1 MNDKNNQD
9 VLALALSLNRSL
21 NTVISDVSEVAAADI
36 QALGSAITNFST
48 LLESGSDSRHDL
60 RNAISAVKGYCELIC
75 EENDP
80 ALRPFLSDIQ
90 SLIALLDPE
99 LAPPEQTE
107 QSGALTSDMSDT
119 TALVVDDMQENIDL
133 MTRMLTK
140 AGCTVL
146 SAISGEDALKILS
159 DTEPDIILLDLM
171 MPGMSGH
178 DVLVHIKS
186 DEDLRAIPV
195 IMVSGRQDMDQIISS
210 IQSGADDY
218 LIKPINSVLLNARLV
233 AGIERKRWH
242 DKEELY
248 RDQLEQREQF
258 IRDTFGRYISDAIV
272 DELLEQ
278 PEGLK
283 LGGDLKT
290 VTIMMSDIRGFTTLS
305 ESLDPEAVVSLLN
318 RYLGRMTDI
327 ILRHGGTIDEF
338 LGDAVLAA
346 FGAPKSSGTDALD
359 AMRCALEMQS
369 AMADINAANK
379 SDNLPELQMAIALN
393 TGDVVAGNIGSE
405 RRSKYGFVGHP
416 VNVTSRIEDDAKPG
430 EILVSQSTR
439 AAGSTAT
446 FRFGESRSLQP
457 KGIAETLE
465 VYPLLG
471 EVSDE

>member
-1 MNDKNNQD
+1 MNEKNSQD
-9 VLALALSLNRSL
+9 VLALALSLNDRL
-21 NTVISDVSEVAAADI
+21 NAVSNGVSDMTAADI
-36 QALGSAITNFST
+36 AALGSAVTNFSN

-75 EENDP
+75 EEDTP
-80 ALRPFLSDIQ
+80 ALNPLVADLQ
-90 SLIALLDPE
+90 SLISSLEPE
-99 LAPPEQTE
+99 LPIETEPEQT
-107 QSGALTSDMSDT
+107 GNLTSDMSET
-119 TALVVDDMQENIDL
+119 TALVVDDMLENIDL
-133 MTRMLTK
+133 MTRLLTK

-146 SAISGEDALKILS
+146 SASSGKDALQILS
-159 DTEPDIILLDLM
+159 HTEPDIILLDLM
-171 MPGMSGH
+171 MPDMSGH
-178 DVLVHIKS
+178 EVLVHIKS
-186 DEDLRAIPV
+186 DEVLRAIPV

-218 LIKPINSVLLNARLV
+218 LIKPVNSVLLNARLV

-242 DKEELY
+242 DKEEQY

-283 LGGDLKT
+283 LGGALKT

-305 ESLDPEAVVSLLN
+305 ENLDPESVVTLLN

-346 FGAPKSSGTDALD
+346 FGAPKSSGRDALD
-359 AMRCALEMQS
+359 AMRCALEMQA
-369 AMADINAANK
+369 AMADINTANK
-379 SDNLPELQMAIALN
+379 SDGLPELQMAIALN

-416 VNVTSRIEDDAKPG
+416 VNVTSRIEDEAQSG
-430 EILVSQSTR
+430 EILVSDSTR
-439 AAGSTAT
+439 TAASAT
-446 FRFGESRSLQP
+446 KFQFGETRLLQP

-465 VYPLLG
+465 VHPLLG
-471 EVSDE
+471 EVTNE

>member
-9 VLALALSLNRSL
+9 VLALALSLNHSL
-21 NTVISDVSEVAAADI
+21 HAVTSDVSDITAADI
-36 QALGSAITNFST
+36 QALGSAISNFST

-60 RNAISAVKGYCELIC
+60 RNAISAVKGYCELIG
-75 EENDP
+75 EEDDP
-80 ALRPFLSDIQ
+80 ALKPFFVDIQ
-90 SLIALLDPE
+90 SLIELLEPE
-99 LAPPEQTE
+99 LITPLEPEQ
-107 QSGALTSDMSDT
+107 GGLLTSDMSDT

-146 SAISGEDALKILS
+146 SATSGEDALQILS

-186 DEDLRAIPV
+186 NEDLRAIPV

-290 VTIMMSDIRGFTTLS
+290 VTIMKI
-305 ESLDPEAVVSLLN
+305 ES
-318 RYLGRMTDI
+318 
-327 ILRHGGTIDEF
+327 
-338 LGDAVLAA
+338 
-346 FGAPKSSGTDALD
+346 SS
-359 AMRCALEMQS
+359 
-369 AMADINAANK
+369 
-379 SDNLPELQMAIALN
+379 
-393 TGDVVAGNIGSE
+393 
-405 RRSKYGFVGHP
+405 
-416 VNVTSRIEDDAKPG
+416 
-430 EILVSQSTR
+430 
-439 AAGSTAT
+439 
-446 FRFGESRSLQP
+446 
-457 KGIAETLE
+457 
-465 VYPLLG
+465 
-471 EVSDE
+471 